1 MNYSSDCKFAFYHLH
16 KIHLLAISNTNRR
29 TRLVRAA
36 RRCAPLTFSGPPGT
50 SVTYGECR
58 DQLCAVV
65 FKIIVGFVTSMG
77 PTRGLN
83 KQSVP
88 GRANQVASSYNW
100 HTTQHY
106 TVQQPLKASQ
116 LICYDISGDVCIYNM
131 CALGFL
137 SRKFTCTDLSPA
149 VNMFRSQITCHKSCV
164 YLHGC

>member
-1 MNYSSDCKFAFYHLH
+1 MPRTQNSP
-16 KIHLLAISNTNRR
+16 ISNTNRR
-29 TRLVRAA
+29 TRLVGAA

-50 SVTYGECR
+50 SVTYGECG

-100 HTTQHY
+100 HTHNTTRYNSHSKHPSLF
-106 TVQQPLKASQ
+106 VM
-116 LICYDISGDVCIYNM
+116 ISPELFAFTTCVRI
-131 CALGFL
+131 AFL
-137 SRKFTCTDLSPA
+137 SRKFTCT
-149 VNMFRSQITCHKSCV
+149 H
-164 YLHGC
+164 